1 MDMNA
6 CLRVACALVVAVH
19 AKAAEPEATALHR
32 TPLATGFS
40 EPIALDVSTDGR
52 AWMAERRGVIKTWDP
67 VSGVVRESGR
77 LHVFTGPED
86 GILGMVLDPGFSTNH
101 WLYLYHS
108 TPGILENRL
117 SRFTVVGDA
126 LDPASQKILLSVP
139 TRIPKPNHSGGGLD
153 FDHQGN
159 LYLGVGDYTVVG
171 DSDGFAPLDERPGRA
186 LHDSQRT
193 ASNTDDLHG
202 KILRIHPEPNGS
214 VSIPTGNL
222 FPPGTPRTRPEIFVM
237 GVRNPFRLAVD
248 RTTGRLL
255 WGDVGPDA
263 LVADAGRGP
272 AGFDEFNVT
281 RSAGNFGWPYF
292 SADNRAYVAFDFATR
307 KSGAAFDAARPR
319 NTSPNNTGLHDLPP
333 ARPAMLWYP
342 PGFSTRWPVLGSGAR
357 SAMAGP
363 ACRPEPAAPRRWPA
377 RYDGAVVLWDWER
390 GRIWAA
396 WLDAADQVERIEAI
410 ASQDRFLR
418 PIAAR
423 FAPDGALLVLEWGSN
438 WADNRDAALVRV
450 APAP

>member
-19 AKAAEPEATALHR
+19 AMAAEPEATALHR

-186 LHDSQRT
+186 LHDSQR
-193 ASNTDDLHG
+193 LY
-202 KILRIHPEPNGS
+202 R
-214 VSIPTGNL
+214 
-222 FPPGTPRTRPEIFVM
+222 
-237 GVRNPFRLAVD
+237 
-248 RTTGRLL
+248 
-255 WGDVGPDA
+255 
-263 LVADAGRGP
+263 
-272 AGFDEFNVT
+272 
-281 RSAGNFGWPYF
+281 
-292 SADNRAYVAFDFATR
+292 
-307 KSGAAFDAARPR
+307 
-319 NTSPNNTGLHDLPP
+319 
-333 ARPAMLWYP
+333 
-342 PGFSTRWPVLGSGAR
+342 
-357 SAMAGP
+357 
-363 ACRPEPAAPRRWPA
+363 
-377 RYDGAVVLWDWER
+377 
-390 GRIWAA
+390 
-396 WLDAADQVERIEAI
+396 
-410 ASQDRFLR
+410 
-418 PIAAR
+418 
-423 FAPDGALLVLEWGSN
+423 
-438 WADNRDAALVRV
+438 
-450 APAP
+450 